1 MQNQKCYRP
10 TQRFLGLEENY
21 FSNKWSKEFHAHLAT
36 LLRRNVAIIATSGEC
51 AKHHDGKQK
60 ELLRR
65 VFFLKAEHCYLSS
78 T

>member
-36 LLRRNVAIIATSGEC
+36 LLRRNVAVTAIIPTALELKNFTSD
-51 AKHHDGKQK
+51 KLPSD
-60 ELLRR
+60 RI
-65 VFFLKAEHCYLSS
+65 
-78 T
+78 